1 MAKNVISESRLCW
14 YLLWR
19 NCHGGQDTWCPN
31 GRLCWNNRGSR
42 EASLQRLPS
51 FQESQNRHLRKLTL
65 TISTAND
72 PFAAELLGT
81 GKTYT
86 IGKPSRS

>member
-1 MAKNVISESRLCW
+1 M
-14 YLLWR
+14 
-19 NCHGGQDTWCPN
+19 
-31 GRLCWNNRGSR
+31 
-42 EASLQRLPS
+42 QRLPS